1 MFNGFLKVMQKNYGN
16 INRRIARAIINTE
29 EIWPKSDSNNFFQS
43 MFIQVALFFIF
54 ACQEGF
60 VLRCTEIKAEQN
72 IGSFKSQLQEKQ
84 SYNSLCF
91 FFFFAFSYSSSSC
104 AQREMEKKVWELNS
118 STRRAR
124 YSMCILIFLTFLYT
138 INILTPVEDHFTK
151 SLH

>member
-29 EIWPKSDSNNFFQS
+29 EIWPKSDSNNFFS
-43 MFIQVALFFIF
+43 INVYSSSFFLNFCLPRRFWGAL
-54 ACQEGF
+54 
-60 VLRCTEIKAEQN
+60 KSKQN
-72 IGSFKSQLQEKQ
+72 RILDHLKVSYRKSNLIIII
-84 SYNSLCF
+84 
-91 FFFFAFSYSSSSC
+91 FFFAFSYSSSSSC

>member
-1 MFNGFLKVMQKNYGN
+1 MLAKK
-16 INRRIARAIINTE
+16 
-29 EIWPKSDSNNFFQS
+29 
-43 MFIQVALFFIF
+43 
-54 ACQEGF
+54 

-72 IGSFKSQLQEKQ
+72 IGSFYLYNFFQSMFIQVAFFFNFCLPRRFWGALKSKQ
-84 SYNSLCF
+84 NRILDHLKVSYRKSNRIILF

-124 YSMCILIFLTFLYT
+124 YSMCILIFLTFLYI
-138 INILTPVEDHFTK
+138 INILTLVEDHFTK

>member
-1 MFNGFLKVMQKNYGN
+1 MEILTEGQPEPLLTLKKYDPRVT
-16 INRRIARAIINTE
+16 AII
-29 EIWPKSDSNNFFQS
+29 FFYQCL
-43 MFIQVALFFIF
+43 FKQLFFKF
-54 ACQEGF
+54 LLAKK

-84 SYNSLCF
+84 SYNSLFF

>member
-1 MFNGFLKVMQKNYGN
+1 MQKNYVN

-54 ACQEGF
+54 AYQEGF

-84 SYNSLCF
+84 SYNYNIF
-91 FFFFAFSYSSSSC
+91 FLPFH
-104 AQREMEKKVWELNS
+104 
-118 STRRAR
+118 
-124 YSMCILIFLTFLYT
+124 ILLLLRVLKERWKRKFG
-138 INILTPVEDHFTK
+138 N
-151 SLH
+151 

>member
-1 MFNGFLKVMQKNYGN
+1 
-16 INRRIARAIINTE
+16 
-29 EIWPKSDSNNFFQS
+29 
-43 MFIQVALFFIF
+43 MFIHVAFFLFLLSKK
-54 ACQEGF
+54 
-60 VLRCTEIKAEQN
+60 VLKCTEIKAEQN

-84 SYNSLCF
+84 SYNSLL

-138 INILTPVEDHFTK
+138 INILTPAEDHFTK
-151 SLH
+151 SLQ

>member
-1 MFNGFLKVMQKNYGN
+1 MLAKK
-16 INRRIARAIINTE
+16 
-29 EIWPKSDSNNFFQS
+29 
-43 MFIQVALFFIF
+43 
-54 ACQEGF
+54 

-72 IGSFKSQLQEKQ
+72 IGSFYLYNFFQSMFIQVAFFFNFCLPRRFWGALKSKQ
-84 SYNSLCF
+84 NRILDHLKVSYRKSNRIILF

-138 INILTPVEDHFTK
+138 SNILTPVEDHFRK

>member
-43 MFIQVALFFIF
+43 MFIQVAFFLIF

-60 VLRCTEIKAEQN
+60 RCTEIKAEQN

-84 SYNSLCF
+84 SYNSL

>member
-1 MFNGFLKVMQKNYGN
+1 MFNGFLKVMQKHYGN

-29 EIWPKSDSNNFFQS
+29 EKWPKSDSNNFFQS

-84 SYNSLCF
+84 SYNSLFFFCLFIF
-91 FFFFAFSYSSSSC
+91 FFFVCSKRDGKESLGTKFFNQAGQVQYVYCYIFNFPLHQQYF
-104 AQREMEKKVWELNS
+104 NS
-118 STRRAR
+118 SGRPFHKVVT
-124 YSMCILIFLTFLYT
+124 L
-138 INILTPVEDHFTK
+138 K
-151 SLH
+151 

>member
-1 MFNGFLKVMQKNYGN
+1 MFNGFLKVMQKNYRN

-43 MFIQVALFFIF
+43 MFIQVAFFF
-54 ACQEGF
+54 NFCLPRRFWGA
-60 VLRCTEIKAEQN
+60 LKSKQN
-72 IGSFKSQLQEKQ
+72 RILDYLKVSYRKSNRIIL
-84 SYNSLCF
+84 F

-124 YSMCILIFLTFLYT
+124 YSMCIVIFLTFLYT
-138 INILTPVEDHFTK
+138 INILTPAEDHFTK
-151 SLH
+151 LLQ